1 MEEQAVREILERTTR
16 IETKLDNYES
26 VRDKAD
32 KAYSLALNNAKDIAK
47 IESNN
52 KWAWGY
58 MIGLGIALIGSV
70 AGLLISKL

>member
-1 MEEQAVREILERTTR
+1 LEEQAVREILERTTR

-32 KAYSLALNNAKDIAK
+32 KAYSLAINNAKDIAK
-47 IESNN
+47 IEANN
-52 KWAWGY
+52 KWAWGF
-58 MIGLGIALIGSV
+58 MIGLGITLIGSI

>member
-1 MEEQAVREILERTTR
+1 MDEQTLREILERTTR

-32 KAYSLALNNAKDIAK
+32 KAYSLAINNAKDIAK
-47 IESNN
+47 IEANN

-58 MIGLGIALIGSV
+58 MIALGLGVVSYFLTKG
-70 AGLLISKL
+70 G

>member
-26 VRDKAD
+26 VREKAD

-58 MIGLGIALIGSV
+58 MIALGLGVVSYFLTKG
-70 AGLLISKL
+70 G

>member
-1 MEEQAVREILERTTR
+1 MDEQTLREILERTTR

-32 KAYSLALNNAKDIAK
+32 HALLLAQSNRKSIEEMKAT
-47 IESNN
+47 N

-58 MIGLGIALIGSV
+58 MIALGIGV
-70 AGLLISKL
+70 